1 MNGNS
6 LTFYTR
12 NKTIDKV
19 FVLCYLTIRLTR
31 LQLHAITKFKT
42 YVKEA
47 FITQI
52 FVTLQ
57 FTYNSIVDRMIH
69 SYTLLQ
75 NLSILIQRKAF
86 ILIRTVISFF
96 IRYLVE
102 KRNVL
107 YTLRII
113 ER

>member
-42 YVKEA
+42 YIKEA

-69 SYTLLQ
+69 AIQ
-75 NLSILIQRKAF
+75 NLHAITKF
-86 ILIRTVISFF
+86 KHT
-96 IRYLVE
+96 
-102 KRNVL
+102 
-107 YTLRII
+107 YTKKNIYTYI
-113 ER
+113 